1 MNIEGLI
8 SLDITGQIYM
18 VNESMCIAYPV
29 QIYGV
34 LHLRYSVYC
43 ANFNRK
49 RISDCL
55 GIHVLNFIDDGDVV
69 SRKKSSKKT
78 SVRRWFNKW
87 RRFAHP
93 LEVRPIAYSDKNCHT
108 VGVEM
113 AFTLS

>member
-69 SRKKSSKKT
+69 SRKKSSKKKH
-78 SVRRWFNKW
+78 R
-87 RRFAHP
+87 
-93 LEVRPIAYSDKNCHT
+93 
-108 VGVEM
+108 
-113 AFTLS
+113 